1 VSGSRLTRLLA
12 PRSIALIGA
21 SDRPGSLGTP
31 LTRQVLDSGFTGAV
45 HLVNRERVE
54 VAGRPCLRS
63 VDELPAGVDLAVLL
77 TPGPGLP
84 QMVEDLAER
93 GVGGAVIISVAA
105 SGGWGWSSRAGLL
118 GRLHRRIRKTGMPVI
133 GPASQGLALAALGL
147 NLSLCPALPP
157 AGGIGFVSNS
167 GAVAGVIADWTAQ
180 RGIGMSALVSLG
192 DALDVDIAEVLDH
205 YAADPGTRAVLV
217 HIEDLGAARRL
228 LSAARA
234 LAARKPVVLLAPS
247 EAGRAPADPD
257 AGWSDEVRA
266 AAFRRAGLLQVN
278 DLEEFCAAA
287 NVDLP
292 AWPHAG
298 SRFAIAGNGQAL
310 GALAADAVRATGGE
324 LASLTPATLQRL
336 RRALPARA
344 AVGNPLDLQRD
355 ADAVRYR
362 AAVAALAA
370 DPGADVVL
378 VLHHPTSFSRGVDIA
393 AALEPVAEGQAL
405 VLAAFAGAEQQ
416 AARRVLAGRQVA
428 AFASP
433 ESAVRAYGLNRRYY
447 RHKAELLQTP
457 PPLLRWPRLDPV
469 ALTAARQRHADEP
482 QRLLPALL
490 AAAGIEGRWQPGEAR
505 QAMLGLRCHPQLGPQ
520 AHARRDGQWRVEC
533 LPLDRLR
540 AARLV
545 RHALGAEAS
554 ADLAAQLESQLL
566 LAAELVLAEPAIRRL
581 EWGDPA
587 HGSQG
592 EVQASLA
599 FEWSEDAPVV
609 APAFAP
615 YPDHLRRHIEPRQ
628 RPDEWADGRPLVLRA
643 IRAEDEPALREGF
656 TRLSPE
662 EVRMRF
668 LYPLKAMTHDL
679 AARLTQ
685 LDYDRELALVLA
697 DDLPAGQARLY
708 GVVRA
713 SFDAPREEAEFA
725 IVIPRVLSG
734 QGLGTLMLGRLIELC
749 RAAGLRRIVGDTL
762 PENAP
767 MRALARKLGFSEELR
782 DHLMRLSL
790 EL

>member
-1 VSGSRLTRLLA
+1 MTHSRLSRMLA

-21 SDRPGSLGTP
+21 SDHPGSLGTP
-31 LTRQVLDSGFTGAV
+31 LTRAVLDSGFEGAI
-45 HLVNRERVE
+45 HLVNHDRVE
-54 VAGRPCLRS
+54 VAGRPCLSS
-63 VDELPAGVDLAVLL
+63 VDALPEGVDLAVVL
-77 TPGPGLP
+77 TPGSGLP
-84 QMVEDLAER
+84 AMVEDLARR
-93 GVGGAVIISVAA
+93 GVGGAVIVSVAA
-105 SGGWGWSSRAGLL
+105 AGGWGWSPRASLL
-118 GRLHRRIRKTGMPVI
+118 ARLRKRIRKSGMPVI
-133 GPASQGLALAALGL
+133 GPASQGLTLAGLGL
-147 NLSLCPALPP
+147 NVSLCPALPP

-205 YAADPGTRAVLV
+205 FATDPGTRAVLV
-217 HIEDLGAARRL
+217 HVEEFGAARRL

-234 LAARKPVVLLAPS
+234 LAARKPVVVLAPS
-247 EAGRAPADPD
+247 DAGRAPADPD
-257 AGWSDEVRA
+257 AGWSDQVRA

-287 NVDLP
+287 NVALP

-298 SRFAIAGNGQAL
+298 SRFAIAGNGLAL
-310 GALAADAVRATGGE
+310 GALAADAVLATGGE
-324 LASLTPATLQRL
+324 LATLAPATLQGL

-344 AVGNPLDLQRD
+344 VVGNPLDLQRD
-355 ADAVRYR
+355 AGAERYR

-370 DPGADVVL
+370 DPGTDVVL

-393 AALEPVAEGQAL
+393 GALDPVPEGRAL

-416 AARRVLAGRQVA
+416 AARRVLAARQVA

-447 RHKAELLQTP
+447 RQKAELLQTP
-457 PPLLRWPRLDPV
+457 PPLLRWPRLEADR
-469 ALTAARQRHADEP
+469 LQAARQRHADDP
-482 QRLLPALL
+482 RHLLPALL
-490 AAAGIEGRWQPGEAR
+490 AAAGIEGRWQAGEAER
-505 QAMLGLRCHPQLGPQ
+505 AMLGLRTHPQLGPQ
-520 AHARRDGQWRVEC
+520 AHARRDGQWRVES

-545 RHALGAEAS
+545 RHALGDAAS
-554 ADLAAQLESQLL
+554 ADLAAQLETQLL
-566 LAAELVLAEPAIRRL
+566 LAAELVLVQPAIRRL

-587 HGSQG
+587 HGSLG
-592 EVQASLA
+592 ELQARLA
-599 FEWSEDAPVV
+599 FDWSEDAPVV
-609 APAFAP
+609 EPAFAP
-615 YPDHLRRHIEPRQ
+615 YPDHLSRRFEPRQ
-628 RPDEWADGRPLVLRA
+628 RPAEWADGRALVLRA

-662 EVRMRF
+662 EVRLRF

-713 SFDAPREEAEFA
+713 SFDADRVAAEFA
-725 IVIPRVLSG
+725 IVVPRVLSG

-749 RAAGLRRIVGDTL
+749 RTAGLRRIVGDTL

-767 MRALARKLGFSEELR
+767 MRALARKLGFAEELK
-782 DHLMRLSL
+782 DHLVRLSL
-790 EL
+790 AL